1 MEDLG
6 IRVMSDAHL
15 HPHGHWQGT
24 SLGTLVTIWLAHG
37 NQCSGNGARAAASV
51 PGARM
56 RSEPGAAG
64 GAGGGEGSNGQTRAA
79 QGLPIRLAGA
89 PAGQEGTSEREG
101 AQPGPGTS

>member
-1 MEDLG
+1 
-6 IRVMSDAHL
+6 VMSDAHL
-15 HPHGHWQGT
+15 HPPGHWQGT

-64 GAGGGEGSNGQTRAA
+64 RAA
-79 QGLPIRLAGA
+79 QAAGKGPMARPA
-89 PAGQEGTSEREG
+89 PPKACPSGSPAHRQARRAQASER
-101 AQPGPGTS
+101 ALSQGPAPRSSQ